1 MILTTS
7 STLISDSWRK
17 YYMFRKKW
25 IAEMKLAQV
34 KMNLILIYRETRL
47 IVFNPKEK
55 IKAVMKIVT
64 RILFD

>member
-1 MILTTS
+1 
-7 STLISDSWRK
+7 
-17 YYMFRKKW
+17 MFRKKW

-55 IKAVMKIVT
+55 MKAVMKI
-64 RILFD
+64 

>member
-7 STLISDSWRK
+7 PTLISDSWRK

-34 KMNLILIYRETRL
+34 KMNLIYRETRL

-55 IKAVMKIVT
+55 MKAVMKIVT